1 METIGIKQLKEI
13 CEENGLN
20 YTSLPDDVKEAIIDA
35 YERGY
40 ERFYDED

>member
-1 METIGIKQLKEI
+1 METIGIKQLKGI

-20 YTSLPDDVKEAIIDA
+20 YASLSNDVKDALIDA